1 MNLLFIT
8 HARLTDPPYGD
19 GSTRYR
25 CFNLAEVARQAGYRA
40 SVLSASSVTAD
51 HLHSFDIVSWLR
63 PLANAHL
70 FRLIDK
76 AQARGILCVAD
87 LDDLIVNPDLADQSP
102 AVINQFVNASHLRRR
117 FSKHAA
123 AVKCFD
129 AITVSTSALAEQV
142 SQLYPGKPIATVRN
156 GLSDYWMQHVQTVSS
171 HYPGLQIAS
180 YLPGTRSHDEDLRS
194 IAAALSRWLT
204 GCRQRRLSIVGKLA
218 LDDTLR
224 LSQQVAKEPWVDYY
238 SLPSVISSCNCSLA
252 PLSNT
257 IFNQAKSHIKFIEA
271 AAMGVPC
278 VATPIQDFSD
288 HNVQG
293 LLLPTSQDL
302 WLEALE
308 LAANPDFRIA
318 SEGNLRAYAT
328 DYCSAAIYATPL
340 LQAWNSGQAVPVC
353 TRSDTWTQAA

>member
-8 HARLTDPPYGD
+8 HARLTDLPYGD

-40 SVLSASSVTAD
+40 SVLSASSVTTD
-51 HLHSFDIVSWLR
+51 HLDNFDIVSWLR
-63 PLANAHL
+63 PLASAHL

-76 AQARGILCVAD
+76 AKARGMLCVAD
-87 LDDLIVNPDLADQSP
+87 LDDLIINPDLANQSP
-102 AVINQFVNASHLRRR
+102 AVINQFVKPSHLRRR

-123 AVKCFD
+123 AMECFD
-129 AITVSTSALAEQV
+129 ALTVSTSALEEQV
-142 SQLYPGKPIATVRN
+142 SELYPDKPVATVRN

-171 HYPGLQIAS
+171 DYPTQQIAS

-194 IAAALSRWLT
+194 IAPALRRWLT
-204 GCRQRRLSIVGKLA
+204 GNSQRQLSIVGKLA
-218 LDDTLR
+218 LDDSLR
-224 LSQQVAKEPWVDYY
+224 LSDRVMQRSWVDYY

-271 AAMGVPC
+271 AALGVPSI
-278 VATPIQDFSD
+278 ATQIPDYSD

-293 LLLPTSQDL
+293 LLLPTSQEL
-302 WLEALE
+302 WFESLE
-308 LAANPDFRIA
+308 LATNQGFRMA
-318 SEGNLRAYAT
+318 HAENLRAYAA
-328 DYCSAAIYATPL
+328 DYCSAAKYTTPL
-340 LQAWNSGQAVPVC
+340 LQAWDSGQPVPMC
-353 TRSDTWTQAA
+353 TSSDTRTQAA